1 MEIKSYSTVSIGS
14 EKSFGLVFSIFFI
27 LLGLYFYTKTQL
39 TFSIFFLIL
48 SISFFIFSFVKPSVF
63 KIPNLLWS
71 KLGILLGMI
80 ISPIVLFII
89 FIFLVTPIGLFM
101 RLIGKDL
108 LNEKT
113 SKKISSYWIKRKI
126 QMNDMKDQF

>member
-1 MEIKSYSTVSIGS
+1 MEIKSYSTVNIGS

-27 LLGLYFYTKTQL
+27 FLGLYFYTKTQL

-80 ISPIVLFII
+80 VSPIVLFII

-108 LNEKT
+108 LNEKI
-113 SKKISSYWIKRKI
+113 SKKTKSYWIKRKI

>member
-1 MEIKSYSTVSIGS
+1 MEIKTYSTVKIGT
-14 EKSFGLVFSIFFI
+14 EKSFGIVFSIFFI
-27 LLGLYFYTKTQL
+27 LLGLYFYTKIQL
-39 TFSIFFLIL
+39 IFSIFLFTLSIFFL
-48 SISFFIFSFVKPSVF
+48 IFSFVKPSIV

-126 QMNDMKDQF
+126 QMNDMQDQF

>member
-14 EKSFGLVFSIFFI
+14 EKSFGFVFSIFFI

-48 SISFFIFSFVKPSVF
+48 SIFFFIFSFVKPSVF

-80 ISPIVLFII
+80 VSPIVLFII

-113 SKKISSYWIKRKI
+113 SKKIKSYWTKRNI
-126 QMNDMKDQF
+126 EMNNMKDQF